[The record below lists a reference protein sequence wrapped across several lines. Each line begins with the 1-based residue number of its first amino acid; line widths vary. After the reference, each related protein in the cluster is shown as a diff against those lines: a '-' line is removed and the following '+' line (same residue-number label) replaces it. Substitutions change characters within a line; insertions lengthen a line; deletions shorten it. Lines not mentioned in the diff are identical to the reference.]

1 MPVNTFDV
9 IQHRKKHP
17 RPTASKIDLRRAKC
31 RYHRYQDRGDDLL
44 SDYSEDALVE
54 QPAIYLFSDLGWQT
68 KNCFRET
75 FGTGGTL
82 GRETS
87 SEVVLVNQLRSA
99 LHRLNPEITREA
111 LNLAIE
117 ALTQDRS
124 TMSPAKANQEVY
136 HLLKDGV
143 KVSTRIDDT
152 EHVETV
158 RIIDWSHPKNNEYFL
173 AQQLWISGEIY
184 NRRADLVG
192 FVNGLPLVFLE
203 LKASHKRLENA
214 FDNNLRDYKNSIP
227 QLFWYNSFII
237 LSNGSK
243 SRIGSITSEW
253 EHFGEWKKINKEG
266 EEGIVSLETIIRGTC
281 EPTRLLD
288 LVENFILYQEATGGL
303 NKIFAKNH
311 QYLGVNKALQAV
323 QDVNENQGRL
333 GVFWHTQGSGKSFS
347 MIFFTQ
353 KVLRR
358 MPGNFTFLDR
368 NRPRRA

>member
-1 MPVNTFDV
+1 M
-9 IQHRKKHP
+9 
-17 RPTASKIDLRRAKC
+17 
-31 RYHRYQDRGDDLL
+31 
-44 SDYSEDALVE
+44 
-54 QPAIYLFSDLGWQT
+54 
-68 KNCFRET
+68 
-75 FGTGGTL
+75 
-82 GRETS
+82 
-87 SEVVLVNQLRSA
+87 
-99 LHRLNPEITREA
+99 
-111 LNLAIE
+111 
-117 ALTQDRS
+117 
-124 TMSPAKANQEVY
+124 
-136 HLLKDGV
+136 
-143 KVSTRIDDT
+143 
-152 EHVETV
+152 
-158 RIIDWSHPKNNEYFL
+158 RIIDWNHPKNNEYFL

-311 QYLGVNKALQAV
+311 QYLGREQSS
-323 QDVNENQGRL
+323 
-333 GVFWHTQGSGKSFS
+333 TS
-347 MIFFTQ
+347 
-353 KVLRR
+353 
-358 MPGNFTFLDR
+358 
-368 NRPRRA
+368 RPRCQREPGSSGCLLAHSGVWQELLHDLLHPEGASQDAWQLHIP